1 MKIELLSARE
11 FVLNEFAG
19 AASQSLSHLGG

>member
-11 FVLNEFAG
+11 FALNEFAG
-19 AASQSLSHLGG
+19 AANQSFSHMGG